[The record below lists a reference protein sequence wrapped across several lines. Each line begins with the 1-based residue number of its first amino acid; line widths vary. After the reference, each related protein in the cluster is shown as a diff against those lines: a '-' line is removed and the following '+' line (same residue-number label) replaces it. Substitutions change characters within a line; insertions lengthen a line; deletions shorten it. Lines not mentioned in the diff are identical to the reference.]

1 MSEYSMPSANL
12 RTLHDDTLI
21 VFLSDTHIGGDA
33 GQEVFESPHELAVL
47 LDDLAAQ
54 SGSVELVLAGDF
66 FDFLRISSVPSGANR
81 ASLTLQRP
89 EYHTLFLGL
98 RRFAA
103 TENHRVIYLPGN
115 HDAEVWWNHDIQT
128 TLRKEGLVHEFVRSY
143 AVCFASLPDQII
155 YCEHGN
161 QFDPANTISD
171 YDDPLDTP
179 FGDHV
184 VTDLLRRIVPHGRI
198 TANLSLQELNNV
210 FPFAMIPE
218 WITGR
223 LFYDLLDRAFR
234 YVLLPLLIAYA
245 TYCGLVSSLTTQQSA
260 FVWVEQLFVRM
271 GYDALLLVGAFSL
284 FFVAARHGVGRLAQ
298 SMSESPPAGAN
309 GVPQADA
316 VDPIL
321 ELITTDRSPPMGGD
335 LAGNQIS
342 LFVSGHTH
350 APSLQTI
357 QRANGQV
364 ALLVNS
370 GCWLRQL
377 RPIRTLFRAPSV
389 FVASYV
395 QTHVRV
401 FRSGFGVRVE
411 LWEHP
416 KPVRQRLPFL
426 ERAAILM
433 RHPPQPAADAKPVVT
448 SASNLLPSPPTPGR
462 DCTDDTREQGAI
474 HYGQGMY
481 QRSNTDEVQ
490 PYTNHA
496 GSALGS

>member
-1 MSEYSMPSANL
+1 MSEYSMPAADL

-33 GQEVFESPHELAVL
+33 GQEVFESPQELAAL

-81 ASLTLQRP
+81 ASLTLERA
-89 EYHTLFLGL
+89 EYHALFSAL

-103 TENHRVIYLPGN
+103 IENHRVIYLPGN
-115 HDAEVWWNHDIQT
+115 HDAEVWWNHAIQT
-128 TLRKEGLVHEFVRSY
+128 TLHQEGLVHEFVRSY
-143 AVCFASLPDQII
+143 AVCFASHPDRII

-179 FGDHV
+179 LGDHV

-198 TANLSLQELNNV
+198 TAYHNLQELNDV
-210 FPFAMIPE
+210 FPFVTIPE
-218 WITGR
+218 WFMGR

-234 YVLLPLLIAYA
+234 YLLLPLLIGYVAYR
-245 TYCGLVSSLTTQQSA
+245 GLVFALATSHTA
-260 FVWVEQLFVRM
+260 FVWVQRLFVEV
-271 GYDALLLVGAFSL
+271 GYDVLLLLTVFSL
-284 FFVAARHGVGRLAQ
+284 FFAAVHRVVGRLAL
-298 SMSESPPAGAN
+298 SMSAPFPDEAN
-309 GVPQADA
+309 SVPQVGTA
-316 VDPIL
+316 DPIL
-321 ELITTDRSPPMGGD
+321 DLMMTDDSPPMGGG

-342 LFVSGHTH
+342 IFVSGHTH
-350 APSLQTI
+350 APSLRTI

-377 RPIRTLFRAPSV
+377 RPIRTLFRAPPI

-401 FRSGFGVRVE
+401 IRSGSGVRVE

-416 KPVRQRLPFL
+416 KPALQRLPFF
-426 ERAAILM
+426 ERLALLW
-433 RHPPQPAADAKPVVT
+433 RHPLQPAADAKPVVT
-448 SASNLLPSPPTPGR
+448 SASNLSPSPPTAGR
-462 DCTDDTREQGAI
+462 DCAVATRGQGAV
-474 HYGQGMY
+474 HYGQDMY
-481 QRSNTDEVQ
+481 S
-490 PYTNHA
+490 
-496 GSALGS
+496 